1 MPDHIQTFRGN
12 GSAGDPKPQSFFKA
26 CRANIIGMA
35 GLTEEQKMEWF
46 ELKLEAAS
54 EAEEWY
60 EALDSQYK
68 KSMITLK
75 PEFDKRFPAEVV
87 KTLTAADK
95 WDTLEKF
102 VLSEVVMME
111 IDADGATGYS
121 KWASQML
128 RMSTG
133 VDDTNKVLVPMIVKR
148 QIPSVL
154 RKFMK
159 APATF
164 AELATQIQGVDRT
177 LLAEKLEKKNG
188 QRAQEAYIA
197 QRKLADAAYTSAPRQ
212 RAVPDT
218 TTRGAAGLMAS
229 MSNLSLSNPAAQ
241 QQPPLADLFA
251 QLNRQQQ
258 QRAPQAF
265 AGQPPPPPAA
275 PHRPAAG
282 GNWIEPSAADL
293 ALRQRDPE
301 IRMADLTRTKLARCH
316 AVKWFHT
323 KFRQKT

>member
-1 MPDHIQTFRGN
+1 MPDHSQTFRGN

-68 KSMITLK
+68 KSMIRIK
-75 PEFDKRFPAEVV
+75 PEFDKRSQRKCCHGVREV
-87 KTLTAADK
+87 
-95 WDTLEKF
+95 
-102 VLSEVVMME
+102 
-111 IDADGATGYS
+111 G
-121 KWASQML
+121 SQML

-164 AELATQIQGVDRT
+164 AELATSPSSRSNT
-177 LLAEKLEKKNG
+177 LAEKLEKKKG
-188 QRAQEAYIA
+188 E
-197 QRKLADAAYTSAPRQ
+197 SA
-212 RAVPDT
+212 
-218 TTRGAAGLMAS
+218 GGL
-229 MSNLSLSNPAAQ
+229 
-241 QQPPLADLFA
+241 
-251 QLNRQQQ
+251 
-258 QRAPQAF
+258 
-265 AGQPPPPPAA
+265 
-275 PHRPAAG
+275 HRPAGQHPDAACA
-282 GNWIEPSAADL
+282 SA
-293 ALRQRDPE
+293 RQTTSSACTTTEQRPG
-301 IRMADLTRTKLARCH
+301 
-316 AVKWFHT
+316 
-323 KFRQKT
+323 